1 MPRFVQIKCYKQVG
15 SKIWKLFG
23 IAHAVDT
30 LNDNNV
36 YDLLYAQAKTKEHFV
51 TSSKPLGEGG
61 GGRWTSV
68 GMFFFFFFI
77 FAKFLQAVA
86 PM

>member
-36 YDLLYAQAKTKEHFV
+36 YDVLYAQAKTKEHFV
-51 TSSKPLGEGG
+51 TSSNPLE

-68 GMFFFFFFI
+68 GLFLCFFHI
-77 FAKFLQAVA
+77 C
-86 PM
+86 